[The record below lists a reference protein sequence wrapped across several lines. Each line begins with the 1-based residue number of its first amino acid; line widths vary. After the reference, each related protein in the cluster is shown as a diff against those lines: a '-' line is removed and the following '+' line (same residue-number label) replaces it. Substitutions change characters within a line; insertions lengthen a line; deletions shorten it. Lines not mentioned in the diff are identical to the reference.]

1 VLKQSI
7 LSGGLWISGFQKLR
21 WPFLASDSEFHSRS
35 AGSQVGVVPFS
46 EEGRVPLGEI
56 LGEELDGRLFTD
68 LSLVSPENLVT
79 PTSNFY
85 IRTRAS
91 KLLNLSKP
99 WTIRLGGLTEKL
111 VTLRWEDIAKASRP
125 MGLHP
130 LECAGNARSAHFG
143 MLSLAEW
150 EGVPVEDALRSAKP
164 TSAASVLISG
174 FDHYSSESHSS
185 VPGASWI
192 FTRLELDGSGAFLAT
207 KMNGQPLTADH
218 GFPVRLLVPGWYGCT
233 CIKWVN
239 EISFVDERAPAT
251 SQMQEY
257 AERTM
262 QNGAPALA
270 ADFQPAT
277 LDVAAMP
284 IRVEKWFINGKI
296 EFHVMGI
303 QWGGPPPIDGLEIQF
318 NPEEKFVPVDNFR
331 LSPGDSWNFWKQ
343 IWTPKASGR
352 YLIRLRPKNANVVAR
367 RLRSGYYLRSVEIVD
382 L

>member
-1 VLKQSI
+1 
-7 LSGGLWISGFQKLR
+7 
-21 WPFLASDSEFHSRS
+21 
-35 AGSQVGVVPFS
+35 
-46 EEGRVPLGEI
+46 
-56 LGEELDGRLFTD
+56 
-68 LSLVSPENLVT
+68 
-79 PTSNFY
+79 
-85 IRTRAS
+85 
-91 KLLNLSKP
+91 
-99 WTIRLGGLTEKL
+99 
-111 VTLRWEDIAKASRP
+111 

-130 LECAGNARSAHFG
+130 LECAGNSRSAHFG
-143 MLSLAEW
+143 MLSLADW
-150 EGVPVEDALRSAKP
+150 DGVPVEDALRSAKP
-164 TSAASVLISG
+164 TSAATSVLISG
-174 FDHYSSESHSS
+174 FDHYSAESHSS

-192 FTRLELDGSGAFLAT
+192 FTRRQLEGSGAFLAT

-262 QNGAPALA
+262 QNGVPALA
-270 ADFQPAT
+270 EDFQPAM

-284 IRVEKWFINGKI
+284 IRVEKWFINGRI
-296 EFHVMGI
+296 EFRVMGI

-318 NPEEKFVPVDNFR
+318 NPEEEFVPVDNLR
-331 LSPGDSWNFWKQ
+331 RSPVDSWNFWKQ
-343 IWTPKASGR
+343 IWTPKSSGR